1 MPGFSFSV
9 GVIEAVNVA
18 VEVEVKVFV
27 AVGV

>member
-9 GVIEAVNVA
+9 GVIEAVNVG